1 MTVYLDSIFS
11 RLATERLPWDALVW
25 TETQQSVSEELE
37 RFKTFKNKLSW
48 DLKFVFVIP
57 VVSKKMAKVWG
68 AVCQLL
74 NDTLSALIAQS
85 NPNWTAILCGQD
97 KPEGLLNDPRI
108 RFIAFKE
115 DPVRDNRPDMFDKM
129 RQLVHHV
136 ATLDPSDGYIFKF
149 DQDDILHN
157 DAVEYMLNTRDPN
170 GYIINKGFM
179 LAPDGLHGRYL
190 EPRNPFRFDFL
201 ADTLAASCGSCMACY
216 YDTRPGGI
224 GFGLFDAIAY
234 QSHGWFE
241 HLAILLGRPLN
252 KVPFPAIVYNILHG
266 NNADEGR
273 RKPPKL
279 RSKHLTY
286 ISEHFTDP
294 QGQDYEISKTPK
306 KLVQVE
312 RKAAF

>member
-1 MTVYLDSIFS
+1 
-11 RLATERLPWDALVW
+11 
-25 TETQQSVSEELE
+25 
-37 RFKTFKNKLSW
+37 
-48 DLKFVFVIP
+48 
-57 VVSKKMAKVWG
+57 
-68 AVCQLL
+68 
-74 NDTLSALIAQS
+74 
-85 NPNWTAILCGQD
+85 
-97 KPEGLLNDPRI
+97 
-108 RFIAFKE
+108 
-115 DPVRDNRPDMFDKM
+115 
-129 RQLVHHV
+129 
-136 ATLDPSDGYIFKF
+136 
-149 DQDDILHN
+149 
-157 DAVEYMLNTRDPN
+157 
-170 GYIINKGFM
+170 M

-190 EPRNPFRFDFL
+190 EPRNPFRINFF
-201 ADTLAASCGSCMACY
+201 ADTIAASCGSCMACY

-224 GFGLFDAIAY
+224 GLILFGASAY

-266 NNADEGR
+266 NNAYEGR

-306 KLVQVE
+306 KLAQIE